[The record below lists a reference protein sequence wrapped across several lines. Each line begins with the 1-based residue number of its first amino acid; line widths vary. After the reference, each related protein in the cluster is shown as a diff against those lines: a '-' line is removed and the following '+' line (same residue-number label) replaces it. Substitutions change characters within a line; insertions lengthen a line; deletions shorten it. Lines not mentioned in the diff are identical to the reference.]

1 MRISSLPGSRPGSS
15 SRRSRAALWWGVL
28 VVISI
33 GLVIV
38 SGTGPA
44 RAVQEAAARLVA
56 PVQEAVTGFVD
67 GVGDLVATV
76 GEIGGLRAENDVLRS
91 ELAGAEQRIAELQ
104 EAARENVR
112 LRALLGLQ
120 AVLGW
125 DLVPARVV
133 AAGTGALTWEVGVDV
148 GRLDGVRVGMPVVA
162 AAGTGAGG
170 LAGLVVEVSPERAIV
185 LLTVDPRSRV
195 IARDQQTE
203 ALGVVQ
209 GQPGG
214 QLVMTQVPVT
224 DEVAVGDT
232 VVTAG
237 LELEGVAA
245 SPYPRGLLIG
255 TVSAVEA
262 DENGLTQTVF
272 VRPAIDPASVEWLMV
287 IRSAAA
293 DTPD

>member
-1 MRISSLPGSRPGSS
+1 MRIWSLPGRRSGSP
-15 SRRSRAALWWGVL
+15 SRRSRAPIWWGVL
-28 VVISI
+28 VAASL
-33 GLVIV
+33 GLVV
-38 SGTGPA
+38 LSGTGPA
-44 RAVQEAAARLVA
+44 RTVQEAAARLVA

-67 GVGDLVATV
+67 GIGDLVATI
-76 GEIGGLRAENDVLRS
+76 GEIGGLREANDVLRS

-104 EAARENVR
+104 EAARENAR

-133 AAGTGALTWEVGVDV
+133 AAGTGALTWEVAVDI
-148 GRLDGVRVGMPVVA
+148 GRLDGVRVGMPVVG

-170 LAGLVVEVSPERAIV
+170 LAGLVVEASPERAIV
-185 LLTVDPRSRV
+185 QLTVDPRSRV

-203 ALGVVQ
+203 ALGVIQ

-232 VVTAG
+232 IATAG

-255 TVSAVEA
+255 TVSAVET

-287 IRSAAA
+287 IRSATT
-293 DTPD
+293 DSPD

>member
-1 MRISSLPGSRPGSS
+1 MRISSLGTGPSSS
-15 SRRSRAALWWGVL
+15 SRRSRATAWWAVL

-33 GLVIV
+33 GLVVV

-44 RAVQEAAARLVA
+44 RQAQEVAARFVA
-56 PVQEAVTGFVD
+56 PIQEAVSGIGRGISELAETIGE
-67 GVGDLVATV
+67 VGS
-76 GEIGGLRAENDVLRS
+76 LRAENDELSS

-104 EAARENVR
+104 EAARENAR

-133 AAGTGALTWEVGVDV
+133 AAGTGALTWEVAVDV
-148 GRLDGVRVGMPVVA
+148 GRADGIRVGMPVVA
-162 AAGTGAGG
+162 AAADGAGG
-170 LAGLVVEVSPERAIV
+170 LAGLVVEVRADRSIIQ
-185 LLTVDPRSRV
+185 LTVDPRSRV
-195 IARDQQTE
+195 VARDQQTE
-203 ALGVVQ
+203 ALGVIQ

-224 DEVAVGDT
+224 DTVAVGDT
-232 VVTAG
+232 IITAG

-255 TVSAVEA
+255 RVSAIEA
-262 DENGLTQTVF
+262 DPNGLTQTVF
-272 VRPAIDPASVEWLMV
+272 VRPAIDPRAVEWLMV
-287 IRSAAA
+287 VRSASV
-293 DTPD
+293 D